1 MPGSFWQVQW
11 IVAATLSELELWL
24 HDRLRTQGFHTRLRG
39 VIVRP
44 SEAIK
49 SGWLAEVIGDFTV
62 GEHSRAATIV
72 SDLQQSFSL
81 DLGGAS
87 AS

>member
-1 MPGSFWQVQW
+1 MDR
-11 IVAATLSELELWL
+11 IAATLGELELWL
-24 HDRLRTQGFHTRLRG
+24 HDRLRAQDFHTRLKG
-39 VIVRP
+39 VTVRP
-44 SEAIK
+44 SEATE

-81 DLGGAS
+81 GLRGSGS
-87 AS
+87 AG